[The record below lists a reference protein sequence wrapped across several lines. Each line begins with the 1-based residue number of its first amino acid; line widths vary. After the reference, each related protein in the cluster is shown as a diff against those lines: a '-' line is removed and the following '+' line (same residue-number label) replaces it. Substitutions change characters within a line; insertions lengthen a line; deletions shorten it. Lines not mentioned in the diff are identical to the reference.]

1 MHWFCSIDKADGSI
15 LGHGTHYCCI
25 QCNSNSKGNDGNK
38 SEVPRTGKRKG
49 STALNEK
56 PSSNSNSQ
64 AKASST
70 GKRKASTALNEKP
83 GSNSNLRAR
92 ASGTGKSKGSAAC
105 YTMMNSNSNSQ
116 AIDGRKKRATST
128 GKKKGSTAM
137 ARKGEVHMK
146 TRGSIKKKAS
156 MKSMNVK
163 KKAVLDR
170 YLRLLELVML
180 LLMPFQGQL
189 LIQKMLQVQ
198 LHSLFL

>member
-1 MHWFCSIDKADGSI
+1 
-15 LGHGTHYCCI
+15 
-25 QCNSNSKGNDGNK
+25 
-38 SEVPRTGKRKG
+38 
-49 STALNEK
+49 
-56 PSSNSNSQ
+56 
-64 AKASST
+64 
-70 GKRKASTALNEKP
+70 
-83 GSNSNLRAR
+83 
-92 ASGTGKSKGSAAC
+92 
-105 YTMMNSNSNSQ
+105 MMNSNSNSQ